1 MLLGEKYKNLLYFI
15 IVKDFIV
22 KKCFNYLVNLVNF
35 LRWIGKKK
43 LKDDIFEMSLIILI
57 FLKK

>member
-35 LRWIGKKK
+35 LLWIGKKK
-43 LKDDIFEMSLIILI
+43 S
-57 FLKK
+57 